1 MISPGE
7 LRRGIAIELDGK
19 LYTVLSYEHNKVGRG
34 SAQIRLRLRDVRAGH
49 TIDRTFQASEKFV
62 RAHIDRSPMQ
72 FLYEDNGLYYFM
84 NAETYDQIAL
94 TKDQVGDAL
103 YYLKENELVDVLTH
117 GDDAIGVELPTSV
130 NLKVVD
136 TEPGFKGD
144 TATGGN
150 KPAKLETG
158 LTVQV
163 PLFIKEGD
171 VLKVDT
177 RTGEYLERVSS

>member
-1 MISPGE
+1 MITPGE
-7 LRRGIAIELDGK
+7 FKRGIAIELDGK

-34 SAQIRLRLRDVRAGH
+34 SAQVRLKLRDVRAGH

-94 TKDQVGDAL
+94 TKDHVGDAL

-144 TATGGN
+144 TATGGT
-150 KPAKLETG
+150 KPATMETG
-158 LTVQV
+158 LVVNV
-163 PLFIKEGD
+163 PLFIEPGTKI
-171 VLKVDT
+171 KVNTDS
-177 RTGEYLERVSS
+177 GAYVERVG

>member
-1 MISPGE
+1 MITPGE
-7 LRRGIAIELDGK
+7 FKRGIAIELDGK

-34 SAQIRLRLRDVRAGH
+34 SAQVRLKLRDVRAGH

-94 TKDQVGDAL
+94 TKDHVGDAL

-177 RTGEYLERVSS
+177 RTGEYLERTSS

>member
-1 MISPGE
+1 MITPGE
-7 LRRGIAIELDGK
+7 LKRGIAIEVDGK
-19 LYTVLSYEHNKVGRG
+19 LYTVISYEHNKVGRG
-34 SAQIRLRLRDVRAGH
+34 SAQVRLKLKDVRAGH

-72 FLYEDNGLYYFM
+72 FLYEDNGLFYFM
-84 NAETYDQIAL
+84 DADTFDQIAL
-94 TKDQVGDAL
+94 SKEIVGDAL
-103 YYLKENELVDVLTH
+103 LYLRENEKVDVMRY
-117 GDDAIGVELPTSV
+117 GEDAIGLELPTSV
-130 NLKVVD
+130 VLKVVD

-171 VLKVDT
+171 ALKVDT
-177 RTGEYLERVSS
+177 RTGEYLERVAS

>member
-7 LRRGIAIELDGK
+7 LKRGIAIQLDGK
-19 LYTVLSYEHNKVGRG
+19 LYTVISYEHNKVGRG
-34 SAQIRLRLRDVRAGH
+34 SAQIRIKLRDVRAGH
-49 TIDRTFQASEKFV
+49 TIDRTFQASEKFQ

-84 NAETYDQIAL
+84 NAATFDQIAL

-103 YYLKENELVDVLTH
+103 FYLKENEVCDVLTH
-117 GDDAIGVELPTSV
+117 GEEAIGIELPTAV
-130 NLKVVD
+130 TLKVVD

-171 VLKVDT
+171 TLKVDT
-177 RTGEYLERVSS
+177 RTGDYLERVAQ

>member
-1 MISPGE
+1 MITPGE
-7 LRRGIAIELDGK
+7 LKRGIAIELDGK

-34 SAQIRLRLRDVRAGH
+34 SAQIRIKLRDVRAGH

-62 RAHIDRSPMQ
+62 RARIDKSPMQ
-72 FLYEDNGLYYFM
+72 FLYEENGLYYFM
-84 NAETYDQIAL
+84 NAATYDQIAL

-103 YYLKENELVDVLTH
+103 LYLKENETCEVLTH
-117 GDDAIGVELPTSV
+117 GDDAIGIELPTSV
-130 NLKVVD
+130 SLKVVD
-136 TEPGFKGD
+136 TEPGFRGD

-171 VLKVDT
+171 TLKVDT
-177 RTGEYLERVSS
+177 RTGDYLERAAQ

>member
-1 MISPGE
+1 MITPGE

-34 SAQIRLRLRDVRAGH
+34 SAQIRMKLRDVRAGH

-72 FLYEDNGLYYFM
+72 FLYEENGLFYFM
-84 NAETYDQIAL
+84 NTETYDQIAL

-103 YYLKENELVDVLTH
+103 YYLKENEAVDVLTH
-117 GDDAIGVELPTSV
+117 GSDAIGIELPTSV
-130 NLKVVD
+130 NLKVVE
-136 TEPGFKGD
+136 TEPGFRGD
-144 TATGGN
+144 TATGAN

-158 LTVQV
+158 LTVTV

-177 RTGEYLERVSS
+177 RTGEYLERSSS

>member
-1 MISPGE
+1 MITPGE
-7 LRRGIAIELDGK
+7 LKRGIAIELDGK
-19 LYTVLSYEHNKVGRG
+19 LYTVLNYEHNKVGRG
-34 SAQIRLRLRDVRAGH
+34 SAQIRLKLRDVRAGH
-49 TIDRTFQASEKFV
+49 TIDRTFQVSEKFV
-62 RAHIDRSPMQ
+62 RAYIDRSPMQ

>member
-163 PLFIKEGD
+163 PLFVKEGD

>member
-1 MISPGE
+1 MITPGE
-7 LRRGIAIELDGK
+7 FKRGIAIELDGK

-34 SAQIRLRLRDVRAGH
+34 SAQVRLKLRDVRAGH

-177 RTGEYLERVSS
+177 RTGEYLERTSS

>member
-1 MISPGE
+1 MISQGD
-7 LRRGIAIELDGK
+7 LKRGMAIELDGK
-19 LYTVLSYEHNKVGRG
+19 LYTVISYDHNKVGRG
-34 SAQIRLRLRDVRAGH
+34 SAQIRMKLHDVRAGH

-62 RAHIDRSPMQ
+62 RARIDRSPMQ
-72 FLYEDNGLYYFM
+72 FLYEENGLYYFM

-94 TKDQVGDAL
+94 TKETVGDAL
-103 YYLKENELVDVLTH
+103 DYLRETETCDVLTY
-117 GDDAIGVELPTSV
+117 GDEAIGIELPTSV
-130 NLKVVD
+130 NLKVVE

-150 KPAKLETG
+150 KPARLETG

-171 VLKVDT
+171 TLKVDT
-177 RTGEYLERVSS
+177 RTAEYLERVAQ

>member
-34 SAQIRLRLRDVRAGH
+34 SAQIRLRLRDMRAGH

-163 PLFIKEGD
+163 PLFVKEGD

>member
-19 LYTVLSYEHNKVGRG
+19 LYTVLSYEHIKMGRG
-34 SAQIRLRLRDVRAGH
+34 SAQIRIKLRDVRGGH
-49 TIDRTFQASEKFV
+49 TIDRTFQATEKFT
-62 RAHIDRSPMQ
+62 RARIDRAPMQ
-72 FLYEDNGLYYFM
+72 FLYEENGLYYFM
-84 NAETYDQIAL
+84 NAETFEQIAL

-103 YYLKENELVDVLTH
+103 YYLRENEAVDVLTY
-117 GDDAIGVELPTSV
+117 GDEAIGLELPTSV
-130 NLKVVD
+130 NLKVTQ

-144 TATGGN
+144 TATGAN
-150 KPAKLETG
+150 KPATLETG

-171 VLKVDT
+171 TLKVDT
-177 RTGEYLERVSS
+177 RSGEYLERVAQ

>member
-1 MISPGE
+1 MITPGE
-7 LRRGIAIELDGK
+7 FKRGIAIELDGK

-34 SAQIRLRLRDVRAGH
+34 SAQVRLRLRDVRAGH

-130 NLKVVD
+130 SLKVVD

-150 KPAKLETG
+150 KPARLETG

-177 RTGEYLERVSS
+177 RTGAYLERVSS

>member
-7 LRRGIAIELDGK
+7 LKRGIAIELEGK
-19 LYTVLSYEHNKVGRG
+19 LYTVISYEHNKVGRG
-34 SAQIRLRLRDVRAGH
+34 SAQIRMKLRDVRAGH
-49 TIDRTFQASEKFV
+49 TIDRTFQASEKFL

-94 TKDQVGDAL
+94 TKDLVGDSL
-103 YYLKENELVDVLTH
+103 YYLKENETCDVLTY
-117 GDDAIGVELPTSV
+117 GDSAIGIELPTSV
-130 NLKVVD
+130 TLKVVD

-171 VLKVDT
+171 TLKIDT
-177 RTGEYLERVSS
+177 RSGEYLERVAQ

>member
-1 MISPGE
+1 MITPGE
-7 LRRGIAIELDGK
+7 FKRGIAIELDGK

-34 SAQIRLRLRDVRAGH
+34 SAQVRLKLRDVRAGH

-94 TKDQVGDAL
+94 TNDQVGDAL

-177 RTGEYLERVSS
+177 RTGEYLERTSS

>member
-19 LYTVLSYEHNKVGRG
+19 LYTVLSYEHIKVGRG
-34 SAQIRLRLRDVRAGH
+34 SAQIRLKLRDIRAGH
-49 TIDRTFQASEKFV
+49 TIDRSFQATEKFT
-62 RAHIDRSPMQ
+62 RARIDRAPMQ
-72 FLYEDNGLYYFM
+72 FLYEENGLYYFM
-84 NAETYDQIAL
+84 NAETFEQIAL

-103 YYLKENELVDVLTH
+103 YYLRENEAVDVLTY
-117 GDDAIGVELPTSV
+117 GEEAIGLELPTSV
-130 NLKVVD
+130 NLKVTQ

-144 TATGGN
+144 TATGAN
-150 KPAKLETG
+150 KPAVLETG

-171 VLKVDT
+171 TLKVDT
-177 RTGEYLERVSS
+177 RSGEYLERVAQ

>member
-1 MISPGE
+1 MITPGE
-7 LRRGIAIELDGK
+7 LKRGIAIELDGK
-19 LYTVLSYEHNKVGRG
+19 LYTVISYEHNKVGRG
-34 SAQIRLRLRDVRAGH
+34 SAQVRMKLRDVRAGH

-62 RAHIDRSPMQ
+62 RARIDRSPMQ
-72 FLYEDNGLYYFM
+72 FLYEENGLYYFM

-94 TKDQVGDAL
+94 TKETVGDAL
-103 YYLKENELVDVLTH
+103 DYLRENETCEVLTY
-117 GDDAIGVELPTSV
+117 GDDAIGIELPTSV
-130 NLKVVD
+130 NLKVVE

-150 KPAKLETG
+150 KPARLETG

-171 VLKVDT
+171 TLKVDT
-177 RTGEYLERVSS
+177 RTAAYLERVAQ